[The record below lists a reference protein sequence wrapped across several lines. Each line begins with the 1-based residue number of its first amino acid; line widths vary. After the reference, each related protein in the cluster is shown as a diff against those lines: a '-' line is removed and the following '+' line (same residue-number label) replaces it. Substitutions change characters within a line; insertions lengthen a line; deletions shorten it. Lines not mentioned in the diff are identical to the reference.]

1 MLKKIHKRPQ
11 KPTLHFH
18 LPLHTCLWM
27 LSCLWCLVGKQDCC
41 LISSTSTP
49 AGRSGSRLWGQTT
62 FFHTLLSWCKI
73 QQRMKDKVRRCLLV
87 LFQHNL
93 AALFYLSP
101 LRLVRTRRL
110 KWSRQKKGRRERADN
125 LFFFFLMC
133 HSGSSEQ
140 TLFTSPR
147 RPHTACVFCTAFQ
160 SSRACWFFKTSIRLW
175 FKASV
180 AAQHQVSRFLYGY
193 TEWCESESTQ
203 FYICEFARSYEQ
215 SRLSG
220 DKKAFIFTI
229 YCRRVE

>member
-1 MLKKIHKRPQ
+1 
-11 KPTLHFH
+11 
-18 LPLHTCLWM
+18 M

-93 AALFYLSP
+93 ATLFYLSP

-125 LFFFFLMC
+125 LFFSFWCVIQAAASRRSSPPQDDHILHVYFAQRFKAAECVGFLKRLSDYGLRPQLV
-133 HSGSSEQ
+133 HSTKS
-140 TLFTSPR
+140 LD
-147 RPHTACVFCTAFQ
+147 FCTVTQ
-160 SSRACWFFKTSIRLW
+160 SAVKVNRHSFT
-175 FKASV
+175 
-180 AAQHQVSRFLYGY
+180 
-193 TEWCESESTQ
+193 
-203 FYICEFARSYEQ
+203 FANLQEVMNSW
-215 SRLSG
+215 G
-220 DKKAFIFTI
+220 
-229 YCRRVE
+229 